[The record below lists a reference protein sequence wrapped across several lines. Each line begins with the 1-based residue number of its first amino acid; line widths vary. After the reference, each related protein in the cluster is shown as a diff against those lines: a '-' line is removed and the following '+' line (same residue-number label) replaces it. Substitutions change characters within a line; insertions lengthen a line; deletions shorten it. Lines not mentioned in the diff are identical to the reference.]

1 MTYTG
6 TFPRYVRLAEEE
18 RGTAVASALEA
29 YAQIPIGFCATLGD
43 SPLPGAVVDCG
54 FIDGTAGYRLAN
66 FYGASL
72 SVGCPVV
79 PLADLLNGHEG
90 IA

>member
-1 MTYTG
+1 MPYTG

-29 YAQIPIGFCATLGD
+29 YAQIPIGFSATLGD

-66 FYGASL
+66 FYGETLSAS
-72 SVGCPVV
+72 CPVV
-79 PLADLLNGHEG
+79 SIESFLNECE
-90 IA
+90 A